1 MVLPDRIELSTS
13 PLPMECST
21 TELRQHAREQNR
33 PRRPRQAGGSC
44 HKGPSGASTGRGPG
58 PPKSAEIGLSAFF
71 ALRSPPIPGRSVPY
85 RWSAGL
91 YACSGRSFTESTIFL
106 AVPNAMRRALAA
118 WAVHV
123 PSRLVYLVYSW
134 PQNLH
139 SNCPGMNDDQ
149 DKRGGPTG
157 PLDSRQERLKLALR
171 ENLKRRK
178 SQARGRSDAGSAS
191 SGHEDA
197 ALDDASGK
205 KPVR

>member
-1 MVLPDRIELSTS
+1 MPGNRIGPEGPDRRAVLATRDR
-13 PLPMECST
+13 LA
-21 TELRQHAREQNR
+21 QARDAFQARQNR
-33 PRRPRQAGGSC
+33 Q
-44 HKGPSGASTGRGPG
+44 KSGFR
-58 PPKSAEIGLSAFF
+58 LFF

-91 YACSGRSFTESTIFL
+91 DACSGRSFTESTIFL
-106 AVPNAMRRALAA
+106 AVPNAMRRALAG

-139 SNCPGMNDDQ
+139 SDCPGMNDDR
-149 DKRGGPTG
+149 DKRGRPTG
-157 PLDSRQERLKLALR
+157 PQDSRQERLKLALR